1 MFDLSC
7 HSILHELVPGVGD
20 MFPGFTAL
28 VLGGLAVVVVVLTT
42 LFYRQAYWALPSRQW
57 KILYGLRML
66 AIGIVLLLLLRPVLS
81 FQQEVKQRKTVAFAL
96 DNSASMGIA
105 DTAQEGTRWEQACD
119 QARQLWPALRDIYDL
134 RLVAFSDRSQHLE
147 SPSELAGVQAEGE
160 ATSLSRGLLS
170 AERSASGQAIEAL
183 VLISDGIQ
191 NTAGSPVAIARRL
204 GTRVVTVGT
213 GDPRHDRSMRRDIRV
228 TDVDCPD
235 QMAVENK
242 TRVTG
247 FVEARGM
254 PGRLV
259 GVELLEDEKTVC
271 ERELVLDDVEG
282 AQEVVFE
289 FVPKEKGLHTYTVQ
303 VPRLADEKIPQNNSR
318 STSALVRDARIRVL
332 YVEGTLRSE
341 YGALVGRF
349 LSKDPN
355 IEFCALVQTRPNEF
369 VRRTNIDGLELDR
382 IPDDSRTLESFDVI
396 LIGDLSASYLPE
408 SKARLIHDHVNDGAG
423 FMMIGGYHSLGPGGY
438 TGTVVEQLL
447 PVRLGGKEVGQATEP
462 FQPRLTASGRRHPIF
477 ANIAEFFA
485 AADHD
490 AMEASLPPL
499 DGCVKVAAAKP
510 GASVLLV
517 HPELAV
523 AESPMV
529 VMAIQRV
536 GEGRTAVFTADTTR
550 TWHQGPRMMDQK
562 TPFLR
567 FWGQTIRWLAG
578 RNEAMAAEAGIA
590 ATTDKSYYAPEAN
603 VTISATVRGE
613 DGAAATQADVT
624 ATIKGPGVSADP
636 LTLAAKA
643 GPAGHYAAAYRPS
656 RSGRY
661 TISVRAQV
669 GDQELAAD
677 ELEIDVGRPSLEFDR
692 LDLDEATLVKIANET
707 GGEYMHVSLAERLA
721 TLLKERHE
729 RRRARREVSLAWPPV
744 MWVSFVGVVTF
755 EWLLRRRYQLR

>member
-7 HSILHELVPGVGD
+7 YSILHELFPGLSEL
-20 MFPGFTAL
+20 FPGFASL
-28 VLGGLAVVVVVLTT
+28 VLMALAVVVVVLTT
-42 LFYRQAYWALPSRQW
+42 LFYRQAYAALSSWQW
-57 KILYGLRML
+57 KVLYGLRLL

-81 FQQEVKQRKTVAFAL
+81 FQQEVQRPKTVVFAV
-96 DNSASMGIA
+96 DNSASMGIS

-119 QARQLWPALRDIYDL
+119 QVQQLWPELHDIYDL

-147 SPSELAGVQAEGE
+147 SPSKLGGVQAEGS

-170 AERSASGQAIEAL
+170 AERSASGKSTEAV
-183 VLISDGIQ
+183 VLFSDGIQ

-204 GTRVVTVGT
+204 GTRVITIGT

-235 QMAVENK
+235 RMAVENK

-254 PGRLV
+254 PGRLIRV
-259 GVELLEDEKTVC
+259 QLLEDEKPVS
-271 ERELVLDDVEG
+271 ERELVLDDIEG

-289 FVPKEKGLHTYTVQ
+289 FVPKEKGLHTYTVK
-303 VPRLADEKIPQNNSR
+303 VPHLADEKIPRNNTR
-318 STSALVRDARIRVL
+318 STSALVQDARIRVL
-332 YVEGTLRSE
+332 YLEGTLRSE

-355 IEFCALVQTRPNEF
+355 IEFCALVQTRPNQF

-382 IPDDSRTLESFDVI
+382 IPDDSDTLESFDVI
-396 LIGDLSASYLPE
+396 LVGDLSAAYLPE
-408 SKARLIHDHVNDGAG
+408 ARARMIHDRVNDGAG

-438 TGTVVEQLL
+438 TGTRIEQLL
-447 PVRLGGKEVGQATEP
+447 PVRLGGEEVGQATDP
-462 FQPRLTASGRRHPIF
+462 FQPQLTGGGRTHPIF

-485 AADHD
+485 AADD
-490 AMEASLPPL
+490 NALKADLPPL
-499 DGCVKVAAAKP
+499 DGCVKVAAARP

-523 AESPMV
+523 AESSMV
-529 VMAIQRV
+529 VMAVQRV

-550 TWHQGPRMMDQK
+550 KWHQALRMRDQK

-578 RNEAMAAEAGIA
+578 RNETMAAEAGIV
-590 ATTDKSYYAPEAN
+590 ATTDKSYYTPEAE
-603 VTISATVRGE
+603 VTVSATVRGE
-613 DGAAATQADVT
+613 DGAAAAQADVT
-624 ATIKGPGVSADP
+624 ATIEGPGVSAAP
-636 LTLAAKA
+636 LSLAAKA
-643 GPAGHYAAAYRPS
+643 GPAGHYAAAFRPS
-656 RSGRY
+656 RPGRY
-661 TISVRAQV
+661 TISVTARV
-669 GDQELAAD
+669 GDRDLAAD

-692 LDLDEATLVKIANET
+692 LDLDQATLVNIANET
-707 GGEYMHVSLAERLA
+707 GGQYMHVSLADRLA
-721 TLLKERHE
+721 TLLKERYE
-729 RRRARREVSLAWPPV
+729 RQRVRREVSLAWPPV
-744 MWVSFVGVVTF
+744 MWVLFVATVTC